1 MSLCKE
7 SGNLMAKFW
16 WGTNQIQGIFVELVG
31 KRSVSQKR
39 PEVISVRVSKIGIIS
54 VLEY

>member
-1 MSLCKE
+1 
-7 SGNLMAKFW
+7 MAKFW